1 MDEES
6 LVVDTRFL
14 LLVVA
19 VAVVVVLLVLSAT
32 LVVGDDCVLLLDCIG
47 DEDFGGDG
55 GVVGE
60 AVVDIISFCGSYEC
74 SLYCQK

>member
-19 VAVVVVLLVLSAT
+19 VAVVVLLVLSAT